1 MSSKD
6 EIIAAL
12 DAVDAAFDRVL
23 ALPLQTLTLS
33 DRVSLLRQ
41 IDQLGREMAS
51 FDRRLIGRL
60 ITEAAPAQFGGASWP
75 EVLSR
80 RLRISRAEAER
91 RVNAAIYSAPPDA
104 NRPSA

>member
-6 EIIAAL
+6 DIVAAL
-12 DAVDAAFDRVL
+12 DAVDAAHCRLL
-23 ALPLQTLTLS
+23 ALPLHTLNRS
-33 DRVSLLRQ
+33 ERIELLQ
-41 IDQLGREMAS
+41 KIDELGKKLAA
-51 FDRRLIGRL
+51 FDRQLVGRL

-91 RVNAAIYSAPPDA
+91 RVAAAAYSADVD
-104 NRPSA
+104 RPSA